1 MNIRERAVLEAIRK
15 VLSEPA
21 PRCAWA
27 WATTPRWSLSGT
39 GELVLTVDSMVEGT
53 HFDRSNATAREIG
66 YRAVVVALSDLA
78 AMAASPRSA
87 LVA

>member
-1 MNIRERAVLEAIRK
+1 M
-15 VLSEPA
+15 
-21 PRCAWA
+21 
-27 WATTPRWSLSGT
+27 
-39 GELVLTVDSMVEGT
+39 LTVDSMVEGT